1 MAGSG
6 SSSAAE
12 PPSDADERSPLL
24 LSRTLSSSASSS
36 PPRPAH
42 STLSPPTRPSYRQRA
57 LSRASGNPLPTSADY
72 GTTSSDGG
80 SPATGGGENGSLLTA
95 EESIGPVSEQE
106 QAEVA
111 EHVKRIRRRSW
122 IRRGLVCSLLF
133 LLTAGIVLAIVLPL
147 TIGRRG
153 GKHGSG
159 GGDND
164 GDNEGGGGGKGR
176 KDTPD
181 MTHLPP
187 PKAGGR
193 NPSYLVSGYNGAVAS
208 EEQRCSDIG
217 VDILRE
223 NGTAVDAAIAT
234 ALCVGV
240 VNSFSSGIGGGG
252 FMVIR
257 PPSHPPRVALSWPEA
272 YKAATNPRCTR
283 AISIDFRETAP
294 SLAHPDMFT
303 AGARPDDP
311 DWDPNR
317 ASKVGGLSIGV
328 PGELRGFEKAYEACG
343 GGVTWE
349 RIFRPAAQLARDF
362 KVGKELHRRLNARW
376 SGTNEGPTISEWI
389 KDDDAFSEVFM
400 RGGKRGKREEFLQEG
415 DTVRREAYA
424 WTLDKLGREGASAF
438 YEGEIA
444 DAIVRT
450 AQATGGILTH
460 DDMKAYRAV
469 VRPAEV
475 ATYRG
480 RKYYTGS
487 YPSGGPIL
495 QHLLNVLDGYEN
507 YAEEGRTGLGVHRFV
522 EALKF
527 AFAAR
532 TNVGDPPF
540 INNDAK
546 LAEIPTRKYA
556 DAVRANITDDRTH
569 ELSYYNPQFDILD
582 DHGTTHLSVIDQWGG
597 AVSLTTTVNLIF
609 GSRVMDTKTGI
620 ILNDEMD
627 DFSTPGLP
635 DAFGLRPS
643 PYNYP
648 EGGKRPLSSTSPLI
662 MDHPSSDEVYLAL
675 GGSGGSRIFGAVA
688 QTLLNLDWGYDLA
701 NAVEQPRVH
710 NQLLPAYVSIESTFR
725 PDLLDDLKSRG
736 HNTTLF
742 DINLGIA
749 EVQACMRDENG
760 RFFATSDSRKNG
772 VPAAF

>member
-1 MAGSG
+1 M
-6 SSSAAE
+6 
-12 PPSDADERSPLL
+12 
-24 LSRTLSSSASSS
+24 
-36 PPRPAH
+36 
-42 STLSPPTRPSYRQRA
+42 
-57 LSRASGNPLPTSADY
+57 
-72 GTTSSDGG
+72 
-80 SPATGGGENGSLLTA
+80 
-95 EESIGPVSEQE
+95 
-106 QAEVA
+106 
-111 EHVKRIRRRSW
+111 
-122 IRRGLVCSLLF
+122 LLF
-133 LLTAGIVLAIVLPL
+133 LLTAGVVLAIVLPL

-153 GKHGSG
+153 SG
-159 GGDND
+159 GGGNRDND
-164 GDNEGGGGGKGR
+164 GDDGNDGSDKGR

-187 PKAGGR
+187 PKAGAR
-193 NPSYLVSGYNGAVAS
+193 NPSYLVSGSNGAVAS

-217 VDILRE
+217 IDILRE

-257 PPSHPPRVALSWPEA
+257 PPSLLHSHAKVYSS
-272 YKAATNPRCTR
+272 NPRCTGP
-283 AISIDFRETAP
+283 ISIDFRETAP
-294 SLAHPDMFT
+294 SLARPDMFT
-303 AGARPDDP
+303 ADARPDDP
-311 DWDPNR
+311 EWDPNR
-317 ASKVGGLSIGV
+317 ASKVGGLSVGV
-328 PGELRGFEKAYEACG
+328 PGELRGFEAAYQACG

-349 RIFRPAAQLARDF
+349 RIFRPAAELAREF

-376 SGTNEGPTISEWI
+376 SGTDEGPTISEWI

-400 RGGKRGKREEFLQEG
+400 RGGKKGKRSEFLQEG

-444 DAIVRT
+444 DAIVRAART
-450 AQATGGILTH
+450 SGGILTH

-495 QHLLNVLDGYEN
+495 QHLLNVLEGYDTF
-507 YAEEGRTGLGVHRFV
+507 AEEGKTGLGVHRFV

-569 ELSYYNPQFDILD
+569 KLSYYNPQFDILE

-643 PYNYP
+643 PFNYP

-662 MDHPSSDEVYLAL
+662 MDHPSSAEVYLAL

-710 NQLLPAYVSIESTFR
+710 HQLLPAYVSIESTFR
-725 PDLLDDLKSRG
+725 PDLVEALQSRG